1 MKTILKTALIVLST
15 SVATMA
21 MMPEMNPER
30 DNALGTVQLR
40 TFTQVVSN
48 PASGFNFQ
56 EITHNVQQLQ
66 RQQQSRQKIIDAFS
80 EAQAPVGLPSSNPQM
95 SLWAMQQSVQ
105 ADYDYVKG
113 LLDQVYVSFPNLAP
127 VAMPFPA
134 GGMPGM
140 PAHMMPGMPGMGN
153 PMDHLNPDQRSLL
166 GLVESAKAL
175 STPGMEIN
183 VTFNFKK

>member
-1 MKTILKTALIVLST
+1 
-15 SVATMA
+15 MA
-21 MMPEMNPER
+21 MNPEMNPEQR
-30 DNALGTVQLR
+30 DHALGTVQLR
-40 TFTQVVSN
+40 TFTQAISN
-48 PASGFNFQ
+48 PANGLNFQ

-113 LLDQVYVSFPNLAP
+113 LLDQVYMTFPNLNP
-127 VAMPFPA
+127 VAMPCPA

-140 PAHMMPGMPGMGN
+140 PAPMIPGVHGHMMPGMGN